1 MDASM
6 VLQERVAW
14 AWVKGAA
21 CTVRAQA
28 AFPTRTGGTREMEKT
43 EKKLES
49 IEGEI
54 FEIKAQLVD
63 LVEQVRQIEMHLRKL
78 SQR

>member
-1 MDASM
+1 
-6 VLQERVAW
+6 
-14 AWVKGAA
+14 
-21 CTVRAQA
+21 
-28 AFPTRTGGTREMEKT
+28 MEKT

-54 FEIKAQLVD
+54 FEIKARLVD